1 MDHQVTL
8 DTLATAPDGHDPWRG
23 GVASGSAAVLRLYL
37 GALPAGAQA
46 RAHGAPF
53 AQPTSPHLP
62 PPAHRE
68 RLRAGMTQRLEF
80 VTEPLVRATPLA
92 GFLGGELAF
101 ACNRLEFDFSVTLSE
116 LTPRGE
122 YLEFCGYRARACQT
136 LDRAGQAT
144 RAARH
149 LGFQSGRRLERL
161 LPAGSRIVMLLGAG
175 EPDHVLDSV
184 KSAREPLQIRWHD
197 DSFVE
202 VPLDERRIT
211 R

>member
-8 DTLATAPDGHDPWRG
+8 NTLATAADGYDRWRAG
-23 GVASGSAAVLRLYL
+23 MATGSGAVLRLYL
-37 GALPAGAQA
+37 GALPAGTQA
-46 RAHGAPF
+46 PAHGVPL
-53 AQPTSPHLP
+53 AQQTAPHLP
-62 PPAHRE
+62 PPERRE

-80 VTEPLVRATPLA
+80 VTEPFTRAVPLT
-92 GFLGGELAF
+92 GFLCGELAF
-101 ACNRLEFDFSVTLSE
+101 ACNRPEFDFSVTLSE

-136 LDRAGQAT
+136 LDRGRQTA

-149 LGFQSGRRLERL
+149 LSFQSGRRLERQI
-161 LPAGSRIVMLLGAG
+161 PAASRIVVLLGAG
-175 EPDHVLDSV
+175 EPDPVLDSV
-184 KSAREPLQIRWHD
+184 KSAREPLQIRWHG

-202 VPLDERRIT
+202 MLLDERRIT